1 MFKFIG
7 ILVGIMMI
15 ALAGM
20 ALLIIEECIRDHF
33 RYRKSRNES
42 QKGSGHTKT
51 RENADDH
58 HQVNVNNAY
67 LARQNHTTAARMAQE
82 AHDIA
87 VRETRGPC
95 TRTPATWPSKRM
107 TRPSI
112 IIKRQLTITISM
124 LQRLIL
130 VAAILSLKRT
140 I

>member
-7 ILVGIMMI
+7 ILVGIMMV

-20 ALLIIEECIRDHF
+20 ALLIIEECIRDHI
-33 RYRKSRNES
+33 RYRKSRNKS

-82 AHDIA
+82 AHNIA
-87 VRETRGPC
+87 VRDSGLC
-95 TRTPATWPSKRM
+95 TKKPATWPSKRM
-107 TRPSI
+107 TWPSM
-112 IIKRQLTITISM
+112 IIKQQLTITISM

>member
-7 ILVGIMMI
+7 ILVGIMMV

-20 ALLIIEECIRDHF
+20 ALLIIEECIRDHI
-33 RYRKSRNES
+33 RYRKSRNKS

-82 AHDIA
+82 AHNIA
-87 VRETRGPC
+87 VRTRGLC
-95 TRTPATWPSKRM
+95 TKKPATWPSKRM
-107 TRPSI
+107 TWPSM
-112 IIKRQLTITISM
+112 IIKQQLTITISM

>member
-7 ILVGIMMI
+7 ILVGIMMV

-20 ALLIIEECIRDHF
+20 ALLIIEECIRDHI
-33 RYRKSRNES
+33 RYRKSRNKS

-87 VRETRGPC
+87 VRD
-95 TRTPATWPSKRM
+95 S
-107 TRPSI
+107 
-112 IIKRQLTITISM
+112 
-124 LQRLIL
+124 
-130 VAAILSLKRT
+130 
-140 I
+140 